1 MFSCQVSE
9 SGSLRSGAGSVV
21 LVCVNVSLRIH
32 SGVFAA
38 SDKAMRQIFDD
49 REGNRNKNQTDSGR
63 EEHTADHDGA
73 KEATK
78 HTSPTAP
85 RVRQEAAPAPDAI
98 HSGRQPKIIP
108 KAVITIGRKRK
119 RAAP

>member
-73 KEATK
+73 KDATR
-78 HTSPTAP
+78 SGAP
-85 RVRQEAAPAPDAI
+85 VADVIPN
-98 HSGRQPKIIP
+98 GRQPKIHAR
-108 KAVITIGRKRK
+108 AVITIGRKRK
-119 RAAP
+119 RAAPRADSEMLIPPP